1 MNKIQLLEKAR
12 ELNITDVN
20 SEMTNAEIQSMID
33 CSALA
38 KAPVS
43 SSDKPPV
50 SSSKKYHGPLIVYP
64 NGVEV
69 AVKAIDAKAHKKRIF
84 KESEISVEIKNLPK
98 VN

>member
-38 KAPVS
+38 KA
-43 SSDKPPV
+43 PV